1 MKKIIIPTDFS
12 ANAQKAIDYALLL
25 FKNETCT
32 FYILHAYH
40 DAPSA
45 PGSKMTFQEE
55 LNKLVKVLQA
65 QNTTYNHRFEAIL
78 ETDSVFSLT
87 KRTVFSEKADYIF
100 VGTKGLSSL
109 REAFIGTNTL
119 QLIRDI
125 TNCPIISVPSV
136 YTINSLKEIVFA
148 TDFKHTFKTEELAP
162 IVQMALIC
170 NADLNIAHIKTEE
183 NLSDEQKINKEVLR
197 NGLKGVKGHFFE
209 IDLQDSVANTLVQ
222 IKKTNQNV
230 GMLSILKTKHGF
242 FQTLTR
248 ENIVKSIAFKT
259 EVPFM
264 VLPQIE

>member
-45 PGSKMTFQEE
+45 LGSKMTFQED

-222 IKKTNQNV
+222 IKKNKPKCRYAIHFKDQAR
-230 GMLSILKTKHGF
+230 F
-242 FQTLTR
+242 F
-248 ENIVKSIAFKT
+248 FK
-259 EVPFM
+259 P
-264 VLPQIE
+264 